1 MATTTTSVVPNA
13 QAFYNRTMLERAQP
27 AEVHGRFGQT
37 RPIPKNSGNQA
48 KFRRYSQLAAATT
61 ALTEGVTPA
70 GSSLSVT
77 DLTATLAQYGDFV
90 TLSDMIQLT
99 TLDPLLTET
108 AEILGDQAGTTID
121 QVRRDVLVAGTSV
134 AYSNGANRAA
144 VNTILSA
151 GLLKQAVRALK
162 RQNAKK
168 MKQAMS
174 ANGNIATQ
182 GLRASFVGIIHPDTE
197 ATLKSITGYVPLN
210 AYPSQMAI
218 MEDEVGY
225 FDEIRFVSSTN
236 AKVFA
241 NGGATGGTNVISTGG
256 SNADVYATLL
266 FGMDAYGLVP
276 LSGESLRNIVKPL
289 GSAGSADPLDQRS
302 TSGWKA
308 TTTTL
313 ILNDSWMMRLEH
325 ANTNTLS

>member
-37 RPIPKNSGNQA
+37 RPIPKNNGNQA
-48 KFRRYSQLAAATT
+48 KFRRYSQLAPATT

-168 MKQAMS
+168 MKQAMA

-266 FGMDAYGLVP
+266 FGMDAYGIVP

>member
-27 AEVHGRFGQT
+27 ADVHGRFGQT
-37 RPIPKNSGNQA
+37 RPVPKNGGNQA

-90 TLSDMIQLT
+90 TLSDMIQMT

-108 AEILGDQAGTTID
+108 ADILGDQAGTTID
-121 QVRRDVLVAGTSV
+121 QVRRDVLVAGTAV

-144 VNTILSA
+144 VNTVITA
-151 GLLKQAVRALK
+151 GVLKQVVRALK

-168 MKQAMS
+168 LKQAMA
-174 ANGNIATQ
+174 ANGNIATS
-182 GLRASFVGIIHPDTE
+182 GLRASFVAIIHPDTE
-197 ATLKSITGYVPLN
+197 ATLKGITGYVPLN
-210 AYPSQMAI
+210 AYPSQMAV

-256 SNADVYATLL
+256 SNADVYATLI
-266 FGMDAYGLVP
+266 FGADAYGVVP
-276 LSGESLRNIVKPL
+276 LSGEALRNIVKSL

-313 ILNDSWMMRLEH
+313 ILNDSWMYRVEH
-325 ANTNTLS
+325 ANTSTLS

>member
-1 MATTTTSVVPNA
+1 MATTTTSVVPSA

-27 AEVHGRFGQT
+27 ADVHGRFGQT
-37 RPIPKNSGNQA
+37 RPIPKNGGNQA

-90 TLSDMIQLT
+90 TLSDMVQMT

-108 AEILGDQAGTTID
+108 ADILGDQAGTTID

-134 AYSNGANRAA
+134 AYSNGANRAS
-144 VNTILSA
+144 VNTVITA
-151 GLLKQAVRALK
+151 GILKQVVRALK

-168 MKQAMS
+168 LKQAMA
-174 ANGNIATQ
+174 ANGNIATS
-182 GLRASFVGIIHPDTE
+182 GLRASFVAIIHPDTE

-241 NGGATGGTNVISTGG
+241 NGGAAAGVNVISTGG
-256 SNADVYATLL
+256 AVADVYATLI
-266 FGMDAYGLVP
+266 FGADAYGVVP
-276 LSGESLRNIVKPL
+276 LSGEALRNIVKSL

-313 ILNDSWMMRLEH
+313 ILNDSWMYRVEH
-325 ANTNTLS
+325 ANTSTLS